1 LNDSLGAFA
10 PLREHILSNCTSAS
24 ERELTCGALLRAG
37 AVAVL
42 FFVSGDAFCE
52 GISMDSEDDGRVRQV
67 LFVLSQ
73 GLLYI
78 ELLKLANGFVQEDVT
93 LQHLVD

>member
-1 LNDSLGAFA
+1 
-10 PLREHILSNCTSAS
+10 
-24 ERELTCGALLRAG
+24 
-37 AVAVL
+37 
-42 FFVSGDAFCE
+42 
-52 GISMDSEDDGRVRQV
+52 V